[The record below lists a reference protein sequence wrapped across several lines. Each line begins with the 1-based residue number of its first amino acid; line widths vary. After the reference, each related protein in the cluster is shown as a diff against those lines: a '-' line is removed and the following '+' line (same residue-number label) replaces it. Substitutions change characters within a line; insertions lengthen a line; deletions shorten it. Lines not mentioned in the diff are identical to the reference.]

1 MSPICLPVKSVGE
14 VWLNQVIECY
24 CVRQHCCFFI
34 VWCLDGLSHLI
45 FFIRFCIGILTEGN
59 RFLLL
64 TASHISSVQDRGRWQ
79 CSWNKKQLHVHVC
92 NMNDHHEK
100 SGNNLG
106 QYKHVLQEKN
116 LFAFSEITTWLQFDI
131 EAILSDIFRLGTH
144 QHYAQA
150 AVVFI

>member
-1 MSPICLPVKSVGE
+1 M
-14 VWLNQVIECY
+14 
-24 CVRQHCCFFI
+24 
-34 VWCLDGLSHLI
+34 
-45 FFIRFCIGILTEGN
+45 
-59 RFLLL
+59 
-64 TASHISSVQDRGRWQ
+64 
-79 CSWNKKQLHVHVC
+79 

-116 LFAFSEITTWLQFDI
+116 LFAFFEITTWLHFDK
-131 EAILSDIFRLGTH
+131 EAILSDIFRLDTH